1 MHYSSLSEKLII
13 RSVWRIE
20 VLLFTNGY
28 PRLDMMLYIV
38 EQFDRLDN
46 NPREDFVRHLFSVLY
61 REKEYKFRRIKRNDD
76 VQGYL

>member
-1 MHYSSLSEKLII
+1 MHYSSLGEKLII